1 MHLFVAFR
9 NASDHFE
16 GLPTLLTSIFIYRHR
31 TLHFLFS
38 IFPSILDITDA
49 RQSGPDAE
57 FGENIDINE
66 KPHPDDGK
74 DKNQFQHV
82 H

>member
-1 MHLFVAFR
+1 LQAFIAFR

-16 GLPTLLTSIFIYRHR
+16 GLSTFIASIFIYRHT
-31 TLHFLFS
+31 TLRDLFFP
-38 IFPSILDITDA
+38 FPSILDITDA

-57 FGENIDINE
+57 LGENIDINE

-74 DKNQFQHV
+74 DEN
-82 H
+82 